1 MRSSW
6 LYLRPCGVSDV
17 MGLGRV
23 GALGQALPPA
33 RSSRLD
39 LAGAKPDHE
48 VGDESVFRL
57 AAAVADHGAP
67 SSGEGKQSGF
77 DTFGY
82 RAYLI
87 HLEEQRVARFP
98 LDASLDASRVGD
110 EQIVAHLQQSSR
122 VSHVLSR
129 TNSSG

>member
-6 LYLRPCGVSDV
+6 LYLHRRDV
-17 MGLGRV
+17 NDGAEAERV
-23 GALGQALPPA
+23 GVLGQALPPA
-33 RSSRLD
+33 RRSSLD

-77 DTFGY
+77 DTF
-82 RAYLI
+82 
-87 HLEEQRVARFP
+87 
-98 LDASLDASRVGD
+98 
-110 EQIVAHLQQSSR
+110 
-122 VSHVLSR
+122 
-129 TNSSG
+129 